1 MKYNQKKKKE
11 NIEIFLFI
19 MVMAVF
25 AAVLGVM
32 SLGEKMQP
40 VNQIRKI
47 SSGWYYYDNGK
58 RTEVTLPD
66 TIQAEKGE
74 ELILYND
81 GITDRDAGK
90 VVTTRGAQYDLKI
103 WLGDRPIYEYQDTTF
118 VRNTQM
124 KSKLECVGEIPTDMQ
139 NEPLKLVYSNPHHGK
154 YVLTSVYIGT
164 GSAVIALHLQNS
176 GIVIGIAL
184 CFLVLS
190 VISLLI
196 TVYLK
201 YRQMPDARFRDVAL
215 FLMICAVWLITD
227 SSAIQTYSSHPDM
240 LCTISFYMFM
250 LHSVP
255 MLHFAQ
261 KIGGLK
267 KERILDAGIAMFYLN
282 AFIQGLLAYFGVF
295 TFADM
300 LFVTHVLLI
309 TWVLIVAVLLWKEYR
324 KKPDRSVQ
332 IILIAYM
339 ILLFSGLLSLSLYW
353 LFEIS
358 YYGAIFEFGILVFLV
373 MIIADTVISLVGKV
387 RYRTEM
393 QAYERL
399 MKEDWMTGMQSR
411 EPFENLLAEIPKTM
425 NEHKDILLV
434 FMDIDYLR
442 RINNDFGRAAGD
454 EVIVAAARCIENVFG
469 AIGKCYRT
477 GGDEF
482 AVVVFDPEEDRN
494 TLSEK
499 LDKEIRRYNRN
510 SRYRLSISRGFSSI
524 RDDRGM
530 LKTTGEWKY
539 EADTN
544 MYQNKMKESGALS
557 VICAGITVAMMIAV
571 LGNLGSGGF
580 FCFDSNGVFQKG
592 TGYVFLYFYALV
604 YIVLIMLRMIRSR
617 EDYTPEK
624 MSIAGEFLVIEG
636 VCIGVE
642 LYTGYIFLSGFGL
655 ALGLIFL
662 YLMMN
667 NPGDYID
674 STTGAFDKRY
684 FDNWIQEKFTKG
696 IEFHVIAVEL
706 FMLKQINKVYGS
718 STGDLLLV
726 QIARELQNI
735 TGSVQVFRT
744 TGNCFLIITDS
755 LTEYEKNRQEIE
767 NYFKEPFETDGEK
780 ITFPAIICGIINGE
794 KMEKE
799 DVLLAY
805 IEYLISLVKRAD
817 ETVVIQSDDRILEG
831 FRYEKEVEHFLK
843 TAVDK
848 DLFEVYYQPVFWT
861 KEDRY
866 ITLEALSRLKHPCMG
881 MIPPDVFIGIAER
894 QGLIAQIG
902 LLQFRRVCR
911 FIKENEYMMKQI
923 KNVKFNLSP
932 SELLKPGHSQL
943 LIDIVKEYE
952 LSPKYFQFEIT
963 ETVATEY
970 SESFCKA
977 VEDFTN
983 AGIGLCLDDFG
994 SGYANLNAVL
1004 RLPFDVVKMDRSL
1017 LTGITCDEQAAV
1029 FYHSIVTVM
1038 QNMGYTIVAEGA
1050 ETEEEVSLLREWG
1063 VDMVQGYYFSRPL
1076 PEAELLRLFML

>member
-1 MKYNQKKKKE
+1 
-11 NIEIFLFI
+11 
-19 MVMAVF
+19 
-25 AAVLGVM
+25 
-32 SLGEKMQP
+32 
-40 VNQIRKI
+40 
-47 SSGWYYYDNGK
+47 
-58 RTEVTLPD
+58 
-66 TIQAEKGE
+66 
-74 ELILYND
+74 
-81 GITDRDAGK
+81 
-90 VVTTRGAQYDLKI
+90 
-103 WLGDRPIYEYQDTTF
+103 
-118 VRNTQM
+118 
-124 KSKLECVGEIPTDMQ
+124 
-139 NEPLKLVYSNPHHGK
+139 
-154 YVLTSVYIGT
+154 
-164 GSAVIALHLQNS
+164 
-176 GIVIGIAL
+176 
-184 CFLVLS
+184 
-190 VISLLI
+190 
-196 TVYLK
+196 
-201 YRQMPDARFRDVAL
+201 
-215 FLMICAVWLITD
+215 
-227 SSAIQTYSSHPDM
+227 
-240 LCTISFYMFM
+240 
-250 LHSVP
+250 
-255 MLHFAQ
+255 
-261 KIGGLK
+261 
-267 KERILDAGIAMFYLN
+267 
-282 AFIQGLLAYFGVF
+282 
-295 TFADM
+295 
-300 LFVTHVLLI
+300 
-309 TWVLIVAVLLWKEYR
+309 
-324 KKPDRSVQ
+324 
-332 IILIAYM
+332 
-339 ILLFSGLLSLSLYW
+339 
-353 LFEIS
+353 
-358 YYGAIFEFGILVFLV
+358 
-373 MIIADTVISLVGKV
+373 
-387 RYRTEM
+387 
-393 QAYERL
+393 
-399 MKEDWMTGMQSR
+399 
-411 EPFENLLAEIPKTM
+411 
-425 NEHKDILLV
+425 
-434 FMDIDYLR
+434 
-442 RINNDFGRAAGD
+442 
-454 EVIVAAARCIENVFG
+454 
-469 AIGKCYRT
+469 
-477 GGDEF
+477 
-482 AVVVFDPEEDRN
+482 
-494 TLSEK
+494 
-499 LDKEIRRYNRN
+499 
-510 SRYRLSISRGFSSI
+510 
-524 RDDRGM
+524 
-530 LKTTGEWKY
+530 
-539 EADTN
+539 
-544 MYQNKMKESGALS
+544 
-557 VICAGITVAMMIAV
+557 
-571 LGNLGSGGF
+571 
-580 FCFDSNGVFQKG
+580 
-592 TGYVFLYFYALV
+592 
-604 YIVLIMLRMIRSR
+604 
-617 EDYTPEK
+617 
-624 MSIAGEFLVIEG
+624 
-636 VCIGVE
+636 
-642 LYTGYIFLSGFGL
+642 
-655 ALGLIFL
+655 
-662 YLMMN
+662 MN

-674 STTGAFDKRY
+674 STTGVFDKRY
-684 FDNWIQEKFTKG
+684 FDNWIQEKLTKG

-755 LTEYEKNRQEIE
+755 LTEYEKKRQEIE

-848 DLFEVYYQPVFWT
+848 DLFEVYYQPVFWI

-943 LIDIVKEYE
+943 LINIVKEHE
-952 LSPKYFQFEIT
+952 LLPKYFQFEIT

-1076 PEAELLRLFML
+1076 PETELLRLFML

>member
-1 MKYNQKKKKE
+1 MNYNINFQVAAVIIIALLLYHFLTQKKLHNANVK
-11 NIEIFLFI
+11 
-19 MVMAVF
+19 
-25 AAVLGVM
+25 
-32 SLGEKMQP
+32 
-40 VNQIRKI
+40 
-47 SSGWYYYDNGK
+47 
-58 RTEVTLPD
+58 
-66 TIQAEKGE
+66 
-74 ELILYND
+74 
-81 GITDRDAGK
+81 
-90 VVTTRGAQYDLKI
+90 
-103 WLGDRPIYEYQDTTF
+103 TF
-118 VRNTQM
+118 T
-124 KSKLECVGEIPTDMQ
+124 
-139 NEPLKLVYSNPHHGK
+139 
-154 YVLTSVYIGT
+154 YI
-164 GSAVIALHLQNS
+164 
-176 GIVIGIAL
+176 
-184 CFLVLS
+184 LVLS
-190 VISLLI
+190 GLYILSDLLGTLTI
-196 TVYLK
+196 MNYTAEDEGIVMGILTGIYL
-201 YRQMPDARFRDVAL
+201 
-215 FLMICAVWLITD
+215 
-227 SSAIQTYSSHPDM
+227 
-240 LCTISFYMFM
+240 
-250 LHSVP
+250 
-255 MLHFAQ
+255 
-261 KIGGLK
+261 
-267 KERILDAGIAMFYLN
+267 LD
-282 AFIQGLLAYFGVF
+282 
-295 TFADM
+295 
-300 LFVTHVLLI
+300 
-309 TWVLIVAVLLWKEYR
+309 
-324 KKPDRSVQ
+324 
-332 IILIAYM
+332 ILIPY
-339 ILLFSGLLSLSLYW
+339 ILYSC
-353 LFEIS
+353 IP
-358 YYGAIFEFGILVFLV
+358 
-373 MIIADTVISLVGKV
+373 D
-387 RYRTEM
+387 
-393 QAYERL
+393 
-399 MKEDWMTGMQSR
+399 SR
-411 EPFENLLAEIPKTM
+411 E
-425 NEHKDILLV
+425 NEK
-434 FMDIDYLR
+434 
-442 RINNDFGRAAGD
+442 
-454 EVIVAAARCIENVFG
+454 
-469 AIGKCYRT
+469 K
-477 GGDEF
+477 
-482 AVVVFDPEEDRN
+482 
-494 TLSEK
+494 
-499 LDKEIRRYNRN
+499 
-510 SRYRLSISRGFSSI
+510 
-524 RDDRGM
+524 
-530 LKTTGEWKY
+530 
-539 EADTN
+539 
-544 MYQNKMKESGALS
+544 SGALS

-604 YIVLIMLRMIRSR
+604 YIVLIMLRTIRSR

-932 SELLKPGHSQL
+932 SELLKSGHSQL